1 MDITEA
7 MKMKKR
13 TEIDVLVL
21 LKKQVKGVRLEY
33 DNSFEMGK
41 SMPELTACRVDAE
54 LPEG

>member
-1 MDITEA
+1 
-7 MKMKKR
+7 MKKR

-21 LKKQVKGVRLEY
+21 LKKFESATGLQVKGVRLEY

>member
-21 LKKQVKGVRLEY
+21 LKKFESATGLQVKGV
-33 DNSFEMGK
+33 D
-41 SMPELTACRVDAE
+41 C
-54 LPEG
+54 LPSRC